1 MKLSA
6 ENNKKPSKQIL
17 VCSILVCLIPFCLVF
32 GYWFILAY
40 TNISNGVERE
50 RDIGIQHDIT
60 ELKMFSQSIMT
71 GIKQSYWW
79 GLGGL
84 LIGSAIGATIRN
96 SQKTANSKPN
106 ESP

>member
-1 MKLSA
+1 
-6 ENNKKPSKQIL
+6 
-17 VCSILVCLIPFCLVF
+17 
-32 GYWFILAY
+32 
-40 TNISNGVERE
+40 
-50 RDIGIQHDIT
+50 
-60 ELKMFSQSIMT
+60 MFSQSIMT